1 MITPIEQPAPGC
13 ARLCL
18 SEELAL
24 IVERSTK
31 EVVRVEHVIS
41 FLHDRAYTFLLR
53 LLSLP
58 FVQPIPV
65 PGLSSPFGVL
75 IALLG
80 LGLMIDRKPWL
91 PRYLLNL
98 ELPKSFLESTL
109 GFLRRLVRTLEMV
122 LRPRI
127 IFLTDHLAMR

>member
-1 MITPIEQPAPGC
+1 MSEMITPTEQPAPGC

-31 EVVRVEHVIS
+31 GVVRVEHLIG
-41 FLHDRAYTFLLR
+41 FLHDRAYTFLLL

-65 PGLSSPFGVL
+65 PGLSSLFGVL
-75 IALLG
+75 IVLLG
-80 LGLMIDRKPWL
+80 LGQMIDRKPWL
-91 PRYLLNL
+91 PRHLLNL
-98 ELPKSFLESTL
+98 ELPKNFL
-109 GFLRRLVRTLEMV
+109 
-122 LRPRI
+122 
-127 IFLTDHLAMR
+127 